1 MTENERFK
9 KAISAIKFRE
19 NSTQKAISEALG
31 YKNQSYISDVTNG
44 RFPVSPDIIEKL
56 SEVYT
61 YISKDW
67 LLTGEGSMLNEP
79 PEQEAKAITGGYF
92 VKRVPVVPYAAR
104 AGYAGGWND
113 PDFIDELDTL
123 PVIVDREW
131 HGNYMIFEVSGD
143 SMDDGSSDALINRD
157 FVLCREIQRHLWQDS
172 KIHYKQWKAFVIVT
186 RDDGIVVKQIIG
198 HDVENHTISLHSLND
213 YYKDYTIDLADVKQI
228 FNVVQLISRQL

>member
-1 MTENERFK
+1 MQDIKERLK
-9 KAISAIKFRE
+9 KFINFSGLSIREFERSISASNGYVNSIRRGI
-19 NSTQKAISEALG
+19 STQILS
-31 YKNQSYISDVTNG
+31 S
-44 RFPVSPDIIEKL
+44 IIEQYPTL
-56 SEVYT
+56 NR
-61 YISKDW
+61 DW
-67 LLTGEGSMLNEP
+67 LLFGEGSMLNEQ

-157 FVLCREIQRHLWQDS
+157 FVLCREIQRYLWQDS
-172 KIHYKQWKAFVIVT
+172 KLHYKKWKAFVIVT
-186 RDDGIVVKQIIG
+186 RDDGIVVKQIVD